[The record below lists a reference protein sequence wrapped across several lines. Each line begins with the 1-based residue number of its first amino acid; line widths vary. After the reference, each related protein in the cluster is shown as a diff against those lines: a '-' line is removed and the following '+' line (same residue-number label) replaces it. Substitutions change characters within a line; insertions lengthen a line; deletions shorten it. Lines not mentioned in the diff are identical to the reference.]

1 MPPSSSY
8 QPQHSTAVLKRYLTT
23 AAATTQP
30 SSSSQPVASPSPVV
44 TPTSSSVQPPRH
56 VTVERHTELSH
67 SDYLRMILTAKVY
80 DVAIESPLQLA
91 QSLSARTGHSI
102 YLKREDLQPVFSF
115 KLRGAYNKIA
125 SLSAE
130 QRQAGILTCS
140 AGNHAQ
146 GVALAASKLH
156 IRSTIL
162 MPVHTPA
169 IKVNAVRRL
178 GAEVILHGS
187 DFDEAAAECRRLS
200 AASGRVIVHPYD
212 DPHVIA
218 GQGTIAM
225 EIVRQWTAEQPIDTV
240 FVCVGGGGLIAGIS
254 TYIKALFPATRI
266 VGVEADDAAAMTQSL
281 AAGRRIEL
289 KEVGLFADGAAVRL
303 VGEETFRLCRQ
314 FVDEMVTVSNDEIC
328 AAIKDTFEDTR
339 SVLEPAGALALAGC
353 KRWISQHGKAAA
365 GRRHVCITSG
375 ANMNFNRLRFVAERA
390 ELGEEREAL
399 LAVTIDE
406 RPGEFMRLYEGLGG
420 RNVTEFSYRY
430 SDPHKAHIYLS
441 FEVKQ
446 RSEIEAV
453 TAELLSR
460 GMHPVDISHNDMAK
474 DHTRHL
480 AGGRSPL
487 IRNERIFRFVFPERP
502 AALLRFLQCLNS
514 GGNSNGSSS
523 NGNSGS
529 SGGSGSGGS
538 ERWNISLFHYR
549 NYGSDSGKVL
559 CGIQVSDGQREAFD
573 RFLQRLG
580 YPYVEETNN
589 PVYKQFL
596 L

>member
-1 MPPSSSY
+1 MRRLTRLSRQWRRVVERTPLPSYCCHHPHCSATHVRSL
-8 QPQHSTAVLKRYLTT
+8 SN
-23 AAATTQP
+23 AAPAAKLA
-30 SSSSQPVASPSPVV
+30 SSSQPSPPLPFAP
-44 TPTSSSVQPPRH
+44 PTSSSVQPPRH

-80 DVAIESPLQLA
+80 DVAIESPLHFA
-91 QSLSARTGHSI
+91 TSLSARTGHSI

-178 GAEVILHGS
+178 GGEVILHGA

-225 EIVRQWTAEQPIDTV
+225 ELLRQWTAEQPIDTV

-254 TYIKALFPATRI
+254 TYIKALFPSIRI

-353 KRWISQHGKAAA
+353 KRWISQHGRAA
-365 GRRHVCITSG
+365 GGRHVCITSG

-430 SDPHKAHIYLS
+430 SDQHAAHIYLS

-453 TAELLSR
+453 IHELHAR
-460 GMHPVDISHNDMAK
+460 GMQAVDISHNDMAK

-480 AGGRSPL
+480 AGGRSPA
-487 IRNERIFRFVFPERP
+487 ITNERIFRFVFPERP
-502 AALLRFLQCLNS
+502 AALLRFLQCL
-514 GGNSNGSSS
+514 
-523 NGNSGS
+523 S
-529 SGGSGSGGS
+529 SGNNGGSGS

-559 CGIQVSDGQREAFD
+559 CGIQVGEGEAEAFD
-573 RFLQRLG
+573 RFLRRLG
-580 YPYVEETNN
+580 YPYVEETDN

>member
-1 MPPSSSY
+1 M
-8 QPQHSTAVLKRYLTT
+8 
-23 AAATTQP
+23 
-30 SSSSQPVASPSPVV
+30 
-44 TPTSSSVQPPRH
+44 QPPRH

-80 DVAIESPLQLA
+80 DVAIESPLHFA
-91 QSLSARTGHSI
+91 KSLSARIGHHI

-125 SLSAE
+125 SLPIE

-178 GAEVILHGS
+178 GAEVILHGA

-200 AASGRVIVHPYD
+200 AADGRVIVHPYD

-225 EIVRQWTAEQPIDTV
+225 ELLRQWTAEQPIDTV

-254 TYIKALFPATRI
+254 TYIKALFPSIRI

-339 SVLEPAGALALAGC
+339 SVLEPAGALSLAGC
-353 KRWISQHGKAAA
+353 KRWLSQHGRAA
-365 GRRHVCITSG
+365 GGGRHVCITSG

-406 RPGEFMRLYEGLGG
+406 RPGEFMRLMEGLGG

-430 SDPHKAHIYLS
+430 SDQHKAHIYLS

-446 RSEIEAV
+446 RAEIEAV
-453 TAELLSR
+453 VAELQSR
-460 GMHPVDISHNDMAK
+460 GMQPVDISHNDMAK
-474 DHTRHL
+474 DHTRYL
-480 AGGRSPL
+480 AGGRSPS
-487 IRNERIFRFVFPERP
+487 ITNERIFRFVFPERP
-502 AALLRFLQCLNS
+502 AALWRFLQCLNS
-514 GGNSNGSSS
+514 GNG
-523 NGNSGS
+523 
-529 SGGSGSGGS
+529 GGGGGQQGS

-559 CGIQVSDGQREAFD
+559 CGIQVGEGEREAFD
-573 RFLQRLG
+573 LFLKRLG
-580 YPYVEETNN
+580 YPYVEETDNS
-589 PVYKQFL
+589 VYKQFL

>member
-1 MPPSSSY
+1 M
-8 QPQHSTAVLKRYLTT
+8 
-23 AAATTQP
+23 
-30 SSSSQPVASPSPVV
+30 
-44 TPTSSSVQPPRH
+44 QPPRH

-80 DVAIESPLQLA
+80 DVAVESPLQLA
-91 QSLSARTGHSI
+91 NSLSSRLGHSI

-125 SLSAE
+125 SLSSE
-130 QRQAGILTCS
+130 QRAAGILTCS

-146 GVALAASKLH
+146 GVALAASKLA

-178 GAEVILHGS
+178 GAEVILHGA

-200 AASGRVIVHPYD
+200 ATDGRVIVHPYD

-218 GQGTIAM
+218 GQGTVAM
-225 EIVRQWTAEQPIDTV
+225 ELLRQWKPEQPIDTV
-240 FVCVGGGGLIAGIS
+240 FVCVGGGGLIAGIA
-254 TYIKALFPATRI
+254 TYIKALFPSIRI
-266 VGVEADDAAAMTQSL
+266 VGVEADDAAAMTASL

-289 KEVGLFADGAAVRL
+289 REVGLFADGAAVRL

-314 FVDEMVTVSNDEIC
+314 FVDEMVTVTNDEIC

-339 SVLEPAGALALAGC
+339 SVLEPAGALSLAGC
-353 KRWISQHGKAAA
+353 KRWISRQGAEAV
-365 GRRHVCITSG
+365 GGRHVCITSG

-399 LAVTIDE
+399 LAVTIAE
-406 RPGEFMRLYEGLGG
+406 RPGEFMRLQQGLGG

-430 SDPHKAHIYLS
+430 SDRHEAHIYLS

-446 RSEIEAV
+446 RSEIETV
-453 TAELLSR
+453 IAELRAR
-460 GMHPVDISHNDMAK
+460 GMQAVDISHNDMAK
-474 DHTRHL
+474 DHTRYL
-480 AGGRSPL
+480 AGGRSPSST
-487 IRNERIFRFVFPERP
+487 NERIFRFVFPERP
-502 AALLRFLQCLNS
+502 SALLRFLHCLSS
-514 GGNSNGSSS
+514 GGNKGGGEGGTTNGV
-523 NGNSGS
+523 
-529 SGGSGSGGS
+529 GGS
-538 ERWNISLFHYR
+538 EGWNISLFHYR
-549 NYGSDSGKVL
+549 NYGSDTGKVL
-559 CGIQVSDGQREAFD
+559 CGIQVGDGQREAFD
-573 RFLQRLG
+573 EFLQRLG
-580 YPYVEETNN
+580 YPYVEETDN